1 VFIHPFYTYVRY
13 VCIVLAMTHATQT
26 PRPAGR
32 REWIGLA
39 VLALPLLLV
48 SMDMTVL
55 YFAIP
60 SIASALQPTGTQQL
74 WMIDMYGF
82 VLAGLLIT
90 MGNVGDRIG
99 RRRLLMIG
107 SAIFG
112 LASVAAAFSTD
123 PTMLI
128 VARAVQGIGG
138 ATLMPSTLALV
149 RTMFQ
154 DEKQR
159 RSAIAVWSTAL
170 SAGAGLGPVVGGLLL
185 NNFSWGSVF
194 LINVPAIVVLL
205 ILCPALI
212 PEFRLPKGEA
222 GRFDLASCLL
232 SLAGVLSVIWGLKE
246 ITVNGLNT
254 LPAVAIVAGI
264 GLGHVFVRRQK
275 TLRHPMIN
283 PDLFRNRDFGASLTV
298 SLACFFCMIGSGI
311 FTTQYLMEVLRM
323 SPLEAALWTLVSP
336 VVVTIA
342 VPFVSVVARTIRPAY
357 IIAAGFLV
365 GTVGFLVMTQLGTDR
380 NMFVVVAG
388 TIGVGLGVAVA
399 LTCITDMVVGA
410 APAEH
415 AGSAGALVQTGQ
427 ELGGALGIAVL
438 GSIGAAVYSSNFD
451 AAAPHNVPVAALDAA
466 RQTVAGASEVA
477 RTLPAAQG
485 NALLDVA
492 REAFTGAV
500 HTASLA
506 GGAVALVTAIFTI
519 ALLRR
524 IKPTPPQPTVTE
536 QTKEV
541 REPAAV

>member
-1 VFIHPFYTYVRY
+1 
-13 VCIVLAMTHATQT
+13 MTHATQT
-26 PRPAGR
+26 PRLAGR
-32 REWIGLA
+32 LEWIGLA

-60 SIASALQPTGTQQL
+60 SIASALQPSGTQQL

-149 RTMFQ
+149 RNMFH

-185 NNFSWGSVF
+185 NNFAWGSVF

-205 ILCPALI
+205 ILCPVLI
-212 PEFRLPKGEA
+212 PEFRLPKGDA
-222 GRFDLASCLL
+222 GRFDFASAVL
-232 SLAGVLSVIWGLKE
+232 SLGGVLSVIWGLKE
-246 ITVNGLNT
+246 ITVNGFGV
-254 LPAVAIVAGI
+254 LPAVAIAAGI
-264 GLGHVFVRRQK
+264 VLGYVFVRRQK
-275 TLRHPMIN
+275 TLTHPMIN
-283 PDLFRNRDFGASLTV
+283 PDLFRNRDFGASLSV

-311 FTTQYLMEVLRM
+311 FTTQYLMEVLHM

-342 VPFVSVVARTIRPAY
+342 VPFVSVVARTVRPAY

-365 GTVGFLVMTQLGTDR
+365 GTVGFLIMTQLGTDR

-451 AAAPHNVPVAALDAA
+451 FQRPSQRA
-466 RQTVAGASEVA
+466 R
-477 RTLPAAQG
+477 P
-485 NALLDVA
+485 
-492 REAFTGAV
+492 GAV
-500 HTASLA
+500 RRPADRRRRLRGGPHPAGRTGQRAAGRGPGSLHRRGAHRLA
-506 GGAVALVTAIFTI
+506 GRRRGRAGHGDLHHRFLGGSSRPRRSPPSRTTAR
-519 ALLRR
+519 L
-524 IKPTPPQPTVTE
+524 
-536 QTKEV
+536 
-541 REPAAV
+541 

>member
-1 VFIHPFYTYVRY
+1 
-13 VCIVLAMTHATQT
+13 MTHATQT
-26 PRPAGR
+26 PRLAGR

-48 SMDMTVL
+48 SMDMTVM
-55 YFAIP
+55 YFAVP
-60 SIASALQPTGTQQL
+60 SIASALQPSGTQQL

-99 RRRLLMIG
+99 RRKLLMIG

-128 VARAVQGIGG
+128 VARAIQGVGG

-149 RTMFQ
+149 RNMFQ

-159 RSAIAVWSTAL
+159 RSAISIWATAL

-194 LINVPAIVVLL
+194 LINAPVIVLLL
-205 ILCPALI
+205 ILCPVLI

-222 GRFDLASCLL
+222 GRFDIASCVL
-232 SLAGVLSVIWGLKE
+232 SLGGVLSVIWGLKE
-246 ITVNGLNT
+246 ITVNGFGT
-254 LPAVAIVAGI
+254 VPAVAIVAGLL
-264 GLGHVFVRRQK
+264 LGYVFVRRQK
-275 TLRHPMIN
+275 TLSHPMIN
-283 PDLFRNRDFGASLTV
+283 PALFRNRDFGASLTV

-342 VPFVSVVARTIRPAY
+342 VPFVSIVARTIRPGY

-365 GTVGFLVMTQLGTDR
+365 GTLGFLVMTQLGTDR
-380 NMFVVVAG
+380 NMFLVVAG

-451 AAAPHNVPVAALDAA
+451 TAAPHTVPAAALDAA

-477 RTLPAAQG
+477 QTLPAAQG

-506 GGAVALVTAIFTI
+506 GGAVALATAIFTI
-519 ALLRR
+519 VLLRR
-524 IKPTPPQPTVTE
+524 IKPTPPQPAAENVE
-536 QTKEV
+536 DGEEV

>member
-1 VFIHPFYTYVRY
+1 VFIHPFYTYVSD
-13 VCIVLAMTHATQT
+13 VCIVLAMTHATHT
-26 PRPAGR
+26 PRLAGR

-107 SAIFG
+107 SALFG

-149 RTMFQ
+149 RNMFQ

-205 ILCPALI
+205 ILCPVLI
-212 PEFRLPKGEA
+212 PEFRLPKGES

-246 ITVNGLNT
+246 ITVNGLTT
-254 LPAVAIVAGI
+254 LPAVAIAAGI
-264 GLGHVFVRRQK
+264 VLGYVFVRRQK

-283 PDLFRNRDFGASLTV
+283 PELFRNRDFGASLTV

-311 FTTQYLMEVLRM
+311 FTTQYLMEVLHM

-342 VPFVSVVARTIRPAY
+342 VPFVSVVARTVRPAY

-438 GSIGAAVYSSNFD
+438 GSIGAAVYSANFD
-451 AAAPHNVPVAALDAA
+451 AAAPHNVPSTALDAA

-524 IKPTPPQPTVTE
+524 IKPTSPQPTVTE
-536 QTKEV
+536 AKEV

>member
-1 VFIHPFYTYVRY
+1 
-13 VCIVLAMTHATQT
+13 MTHATQT
-26 PRPAGR
+26 PRLAGR

-60 SIASALQPTGTQQL
+60 SIASALQPSGTQQL

-112 LASVAAAFSTD
+112 LASVTAAFATD

-149 RTMFQ
+149 RNMFQ

-170 SAGAGLGPVVGGLLL
+170 SAGAGLGPVVSGLLL
-185 NNFSWGSVF
+185 NNFWWGSVF
-194 LINVPAIVVLL
+194 LINVPAIVLL
-205 ILCPALI
+205 LVLCPVLI
-212 PEFRLPKGEA
+212 PEFRLARGEA
-222 GRFDLASCLL
+222 GRFDIASCVL
-232 SLAGVLSVIWGLKE
+232 SLGGVLSVIWGLKE
-246 ITVNGLNT
+246 ITVNGFGV
-254 LPAVAIVAGI
+254 LPAVAIAV
-264 GLGHVFVRRQK
+264 GLVLGYVFVRRQK
-275 TLRHPMIN
+275 TLSHPMIN
-283 PDLFRNRDFGASLTV
+283 PELFRNRDFGASLTV

-311 FTTQYLMEVLRM
+311 FTTQYLMEVLHM

-342 VPFVSVVARTIRPAY
+342 VPFVTVVARTVRPAY

-365 GTVGFLVMTQLGTDR
+365 GTVGFLVMTQVGTDR

-438 GSIGAAVYSSNFD
+438 GSIGAAVYSANFD
-451 AAAPHNVPVAALDAA
+451 ATAPHNVPAAALDAA

-477 RTLPAAQG
+477 HQLPAAQG
-485 NALLDVA
+485 NALVA
-492 REAFTGAV
+492 AAQEAFTGAV
-500 HTASLA
+500 HIASLSGA
-506 GGAVALVTAIFTI
+506 AVALGTAIFTI

-524 IKPTPPQPTVTE
+524 IKPTPPQSAVKDDN
-536 QTKEV
+536 QAKEV

>member
-1 VFIHPFYTYVRY
+1 
-13 VCIVLAMTHATQT
+13 MTHATQT
-26 PRPAGR
+26 PRLAGR

-185 NNFSWGSVF
+185 AQNTPMRNVF
-194 LINVPAIVVLL
+194 WAAVIPAI
-205 ILCPALI
+205 A
-212 PEFRLPKGEA
+212 A
-222 GRFDLASCLL
+222 TLA
-232 SLAGVLSVIWGLKE
+232 A
-246 ITVNGLNT
+246 
-254 LPAVAIVAGI
+254 AGI
-264 GLGHVFVRRQK
+264 ARRARGP
-275 TLRHPMIN
+275 LRT
-283 PDLFRNRDFGASLTV
+283 RV
-298 SLACFFCMIGSGI
+298 
-311 FTTQYLMEVLRM
+311 
-323 SPLEAALWTLVSP
+323 
-336 VVVTIA
+336 
-342 VPFVSVVARTIRPAY
+342 
-357 IIAAGFLV
+357 
-365 GTVGFLVMTQLGTDR
+365 
-380 NMFVVVAG
+380 
-388 TIGVGLGVAVA
+388 
-399 LTCITDMVVGA
+399 
-410 APAEH
+410 
-415 AGSAGALVQTGQ
+415 
-427 ELGGALGIAVL
+427 
-438 GSIGAAVYSSNFD
+438 
-451 AAAPHNVPVAALDAA
+451 
-466 RQTVAGASEVA
+466 
-477 RTLPAAQG
+477 
-485 NALLDVA
+485 
-492 REAFTGAV
+492 
-500 HTASLA
+500 
-506 GGAVALVTAIFTI
+506 
-519 ALLRR
+519 
-524 IKPTPPQPTVTE
+524 
-536 QTKEV
+536 
-541 REPAAV
+541 